1 MKNLSH
7 KGIGQTDQ
15 LPEHFGTNNRL
26 LKEMQEIA
34 TYDTAKYFYNLE
46 EQPEFIPIDGPETFE
61 SLDASKQ
68 IGRALAWTHANV
80 DGSVTEYGVHDGT
93 SFIPMCEHFK
103 DQTVFGFDSWYGLP
117 GGVWPG
123 NMIHKG
129 AFDHGGE
136 APFDCPENGTL
147 VVGWF
152 KDTMPKFDYK
162 KSVAKYIHIDCDVYS
177 STVDILTNSVGKI
190 VSGTVIT
197 FDDYCNHPNWRQ
209 GEWKAWQ
216 EFCQAN
222 NTKYKYLYVAGMSV
236 SLIVK

>member
-7 KGIGQTDQ
+7 EGIGPSDT
-15 LPEHFGTNNRL
+15 LPEYFGTNNRL
-26 LKEMQEIA
+26 LKELQEIA
-34 TYDTAKYFYNLE
+34 TYDTAKYFYNQE
-46 EQPEFIPIDGPETFE
+46 EQPEFIPVSGPETFE

-68 IGRALAWTHANV
+68 EGRAQAWSKANV
-80 DGSVTEYGVHDGT
+80 EGYVAEYGVNDGT
-93 SFIPMCEHFK
+93 SFIPMCGHYK
-103 DQTVFGFDSWYGLP
+103 DQTVFGFDGFSGLP
-117 GGVWPG
+117 GGIWPG

-129 AFDHGGE
+129 AFDHGGK
-136 APFDCPENGTL
+136 APFECPANGTL

-152 KDTMPKFDYK
+152 DKTCPNFDYK

-177 STVDILTNSVGKI
+177 STVDILSNSVGKI

-209 GEWKAWQ
+209 GEWRAWQ
-216 EFCQAN
+216 EFCEAN
-222 NTKYKYLYVAGMSV
+222 KITYKYLYVAGMSV

>member
-7 KGIGQTDQ
+7 KGIESNDQ

-26 LKEMQEIA
+26 MAEVQKIA
-34 TYDTAKYFYNLE
+34 TQDTAQYFYNQE
-46 EQPEFIPIDGPETFE
+46 EQPEWIPADEPETLE

-68 IGRALAWTHANV
+68 IAREQAWSRAHV
-80 DGSVTEYGVHDGT
+80 DGYVLEAGVHDGT

-103 DQTVFGFDSWYGLP
+103 TQTVFGFDGFKGLP

-136 APFDCPENGTL
+136 APFKCPDNGTL

-152 KDTMPKFDYK
+152 KDTMPNFDYGK
-162 KSVAKYIHIDCDVYS
+162 AVAKYLHIDCDVYE
-177 STVDILTNSVGKI
+177 STVDILSNSVGKI

-222 NTKYKYLYVAGMSV
+222 NIKYKYLYVAGMSV